1 MNTNLSPTQH
11 AWEILGEA
19 EEAFEALSMAQEAA
33 DNAGLPRPES
43 ISEYLG
49 WIEREASL
57 QENLLVDDPGNYDR
71 VYAQAL
77 RDLAAELRRLGF
89 STTDRELVRS

>member
-1 MNTNLSPTQH
+1 MNTNFSPTQL
-11 AWEILGEA
+11 AWDILREA
-19 EEAFEALSMAQEAA
+19 EEAFEALSVAQEAA
-33 DNAGLPRPES
+33 ENAGLPQPES
-43 ISEYLG
+43 IPEYLW

-57 QENLLVDDPGNYDR
+57 QESLLANDPKNYDR
-71 VYAQAL
+71 VFAQAL

>member
-1 MNTNLSPTQH
+1 MNTNLSPTQL

-19 EEAFEALSMAQEAA
+19 EEAFEALSAAQEAA
-33 DNAGLPRPES
+33 ECAGLPQPES
-43 ISEYLG
+43 IPEYLW

-57 QENLLVDDPGNYDR
+57 QESLLVDDPGNFDR

-77 RDLAAELRRLGF
+77 RNLAAELRRLGF
-89 STTDRELVRS
+89 STSNRELVRS

>member
-1 MNTNLSPTQH
+1 MNTNLSPTQL

-19 EEAFEALSMAQEAA
+19 EEAFEALSNTQESAE
-33 DNAGLPRPES
+33 NAGLPQPES
-43 ISEYLG
+43 IPEYLW

-57 QENLLVDDPGNYDR
+57 QESLLDNDPENYDR

-77 RDLAAELRRLGF
+77 RDLAAELSSLGF
-89 STTDRELVRS
+89 STAARELVRS